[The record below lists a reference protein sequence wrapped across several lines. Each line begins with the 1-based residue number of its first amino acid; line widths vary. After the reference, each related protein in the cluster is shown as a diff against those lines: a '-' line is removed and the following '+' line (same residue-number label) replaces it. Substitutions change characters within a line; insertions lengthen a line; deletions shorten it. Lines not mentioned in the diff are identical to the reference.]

1 MAQNETPEQHP
12 MHTYPCSQAYQIKKL
27 VEAIEGNGKKGL
39 RVEMALVKDH
49 VASIDTRISEIQLS
63 LSSKAEV
70 DLEIEVDRRVN
81 AKLDQK
87 KLQEEIKA
95 RQIIEGKMNKRGEFR
110 SFILVGV
117 AILSLLLSFYVN
129 FRATRAVEQSNT
141 QNNESSTTKNQ

>member
-27 VEAIEGNGKKGL
+27 VEAIEGNGKEGL